1 MKKLIFVFLFL
12 CLGYVSNAQNYASSI
27 GLNAGYTQEGFGILA
42 NYSYYLD
49 RYSAIH
55 GGIFASFSN
64 DEFKGE
70 EIPYSLFS
78 FQAGYTRN
86 IWTSRNLK
94 MTAALVGGGIL
105 GYEIINNGE
114 NKLDDGSLI
123 DAENKFIYGAY
134 VGANLNLD
142 LNDSLAI
149 YATVNEFYHHN
160 SDIGNFVF
168 YSGLGIKLFIF

>member
-1 MKKLIFVFLFL
+1 MFL

-114 NKLDDGSLI
+114 DELPSGAIITDNS
-123 DAENKFIYGAY
+123 KFIYGIYGGMEIDYLLDEDWSILLRLNQSYHINSDLGKFTPY
-134 VGANLNLD
+134 VG
-142 LNDSLAI
+142 
-149 YATVNEFYHHN
+149 
-160 SDIGNFVF
+160 
-168 YSGLGIKLFIF
+168 LGARYFLF